1 MARNFLNACGQL
13 GFATIGNQLLW
24 LEFIVLKDLE
34 AELEI
39 QLWEVIHSVFL
50 GLRALDAQV
59 PCPWRAHSRTE
70 TGKKL

>member
-1 MARNFLNACGQL
+1 MARNVLNACRQL
-13 GFATIGNQLLW
+13 GFATIGNQVLW

-50 GLRALDAQV
+50 ELPGTGCPGALSLESSQ
-59 PCPWRAHSRTE
+59 PN
-70 TGKKL
+70 